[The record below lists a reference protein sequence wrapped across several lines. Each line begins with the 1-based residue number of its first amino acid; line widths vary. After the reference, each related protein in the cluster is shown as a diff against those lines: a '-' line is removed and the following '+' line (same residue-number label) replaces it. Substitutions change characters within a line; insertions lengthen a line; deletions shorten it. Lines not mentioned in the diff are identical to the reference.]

1 MEEARLLAY
10 DEGDNYVVYNVRTK
24 KIERSR
30 NVILAVGNRLGYDDP
45 ANHVH
50 VLGSCL

>member
-24 KIERSR
+24 KIA
-30 NVILAVGNRLGYDDP
+30 VILR
-45 ANHVH
+45 
-50 VLGSCL
+50 S